1 MSSILKALKKIEKE
15 SPGKK
20 PEETPQV
27 FSTRFD
33 PKIVITKRSRRL
45 RKNRLLSTFLAVSL
59 AVALVIGIGWLYFPG
74 IKATREKPFLASS
87 GKTVKPEPPPT
98 PETVPKTQKPA
109 IKDRLAK
116 SPEETLIPETNLVK
130 SADNPLLSERKPD
143 NNTDMVLITK
153 EKPQTKP
160 KSSAGFPENHQT
172 NPPPAAKTGS
182 DTDKKNTPSPR
193 LLARR
198 DPAKESEIFK
208 NRLES
213 VKKPVLSPWNSR
225 QDTLE
230 KQPWKK
236 PAASD
241 STISENESLPDFP
254 ENKTIGEDKGTKK
267 KESDTPTLLSVLEK
281 PGIRTKLRSDVNGYN
296 RYADENLP
304 EELEDE
310 SLILQALVWSESP
323 ADRMVV
329 INDRILK
336 IGEKINGFLLSRI
349 ENDYVIVDEG
359 QNRWLLRFHFEN

>member
-1 MSSILKALKKIEKE
+1 LSSILKALKKIEKE

-59 AVALVIGIGWLYFPG
+59 AVTLVIGIGWLYFPG

-87 GKTVKPEPPPT
+87 GKSGKPEPPPT
-98 PETVPKTQKPA
+98 SETVPKTQKPA
-109 IKDRLAK
+109 TKDQK
-116 SPEETLIPETNLVK
+116 NKVPDETTTPEPNRKLLPDK
-130 SADNPLLSERKPD
+130 PMLSEKKPVK
-143 NNTDMVLITK
+143 NTDMVLITK
-153 EKPQTKP
+153 KKPEP
-160 KSSAGFPENHQT
+160 EPEPESSAGFPENHGT
-172 NPPPAAKTGS
+172 NPPPAAETGS
-182 DTDKKNTPSPR
+182 ETDKKNTPSHR

-208 NRLES
+208 NRPE
-213 VKKPVLSPWNSR
+213 PVLSPWNSR
-225 QDTLE
+225 RDTLKKLSPE
-230 KQPWKK
+230 K

-241 STISENESLPDFP
+241 STISENEPLPVFP
-254 ENKTIGEDKGTKK
+254 ENKTIPEENGTKK

-281 PGIRTKLRSDVNGYN
+281 PGIRTKLGSGENGYN
-296 RYADENLP
+296 RYTEENLP

-323 ADRMVV
+323 GDRMVV

-359 QNRWLLRFHFEN
+359 PNRWLLRFHFEN